1 VKNNFH
7 NLWATVRQTSLFG
20 KTFFVSF
27 QIINKTYM
35 TKAEKALMQKS
46 YDWERT
52 FNSVPDSIA
61 IIDTQHKIVR
71 VNKAM
76 AHRLGM
82 EPEQLVGMNCFECVH
97 NTDLPPDFCPHSK
110 TMQDGLEHTTEV
122 YNRRLGGYFIVTTT
136 PLIDEMKRIIGSVH
150 VARDITERKKME
162 EELRD
167 TLTASHLRQL
177 EVSALLEASKAV
189 LQHRE
194 FKNSARAIFDSCR
207 DLLGATAGY
216 VALLSKDKKENE
228 VLFLD
233 AGGLSCTVDSALPM
247 PIRGLR
253 GQVYVKGKVVYHNDF
268 AKSRWQKLMPEG
280 HVALRNVLFSPLSID
295 GKIVGLIGVANKP
308 DGFTERDA
316 EMAAAFGK
324 IASIALINSR
334 VLETLEETVEE
345 RTKQLKES
353 ERLAAI
359 GATAGM
365 VGHDIRNPLQAIVG
379 DVYLLGSEMASLP
392 EGEEKENMK
401 ESLEAIRNCV
411 DYIDRVVQDLQD
423 FARGFK
429 PILQETDFEGLCQ
442 HLLFKNRCPENV
454 DVSLKIEK
462 AAKKIVTDST
472 MLRRILTNLINN
484 AVQAMPDGGELEVR
498 AYREQEEYVITVKDS
513 GVGVPEEHRDELFA
527 PLFTTKSKGQGFGLA
542 VVKRMTEALG
552 GTVTFESE
560 VGKGSKFILR
570 LPKSQKLRH

>member
-1 VKNNFH
+1 
-7 NLWATVRQTSLFG
+7 
-20 KTFFVSF
+20 
-27 QIINKTYM
+27 M
-35 TKAEKALMQKS
+35 TNSEKVLMQKS
-46 YDWERT
+46 CDWERT

-61 IIDTQHKIVR
+61 IIDTHHKIVR

-82 EPEQLVGMNCFECVH
+82 EPEQLVGMKCFECMH
-97 NTDLPPDFCPHSK
+97 STNRPPDFCPHSK
-110 TMQDGLEHTTEV
+110 TMQDGLEHATEI
-122 YNRRLGGYFIVTTT
+122 YDRRLGGYFIVTTT
-136 PLIDEMKRIIGSVH
+136 PLIDERKKIIGSVH
-150 VARDITERKKME
+150 VARDITERKIME

-167 TLTASHLRQL
+167 SLAASHRRQL

-207 DLLGATAGY
+207 ELLGATAGY

-233 AGGLSCTVDSALPM
+233 AGGMSCTVDPALPM

-253 GQVYVKGKVVYHNDF
+253 GEVYAKGKVVYHNDF
-268 AKSRWQKLMPEG
+268 EGSKWQKLMPEG
-280 HVALRNVLFSPLSID
+280 HVVLSNVLFSPLLID
-295 GKIVGLIGVANKP
+295 DEIVGLIGVANKP

-324 IASIALINSR
+324 IASIALMNSMI
-334 VLETLEETVEE
+334 LETLEDTVEE

-353 ERLAAI
+353 ERLAGI

-379 DVYLLGSEMASLP
+379 DLYLLGSDVASLP
-392 EGEEKENMK
+392 EGEKKESMK
-401 ESLEAIRNCV
+401 ESIEAIKNSV
-411 DYIDRVVQDLQD
+411 DYIDKIVQDLQD
-423 FARGFK
+423 FAK
-429 PILQETDFEGLCQ
+429 PLESTLQETNLERLCQ
-442 HLLFKNRCPENV
+442 DVLFKNRCPETV
-454 DVSLKIEK
+454 EVSLEIEK
-462 AAKKIVTDST
+462 AAKKLVTDPT
-472 MLRRILTNLINN
+472 MLKRILTNLMNN
-484 AVQAMPDGGELEVR
+484 AIQAMPDGGKLEVH
-498 AYREQEEYVITVKDS
+498 AYREPEEFVIVVQDS
-513 GVGVPEEHRDELFA
+513 GVGIPVEVKAKVFT

-552 GTVTFESE
+552 GAVTFESE
-560 VGKGSKFILR
+560 VGKGTKFILR
-570 LPKSQKLRH
+570 LPSS